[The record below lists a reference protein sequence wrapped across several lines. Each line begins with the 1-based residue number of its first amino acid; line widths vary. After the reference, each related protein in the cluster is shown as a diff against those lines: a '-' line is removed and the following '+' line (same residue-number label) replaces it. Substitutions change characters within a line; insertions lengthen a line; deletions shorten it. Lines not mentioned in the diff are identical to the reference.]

1 MSVRNRSGE
10 VIFEGTLNE
19 TKRFK
24 ADQGLEVFAGRP
36 DLVRFSYGD
45 ASLRVL
51 GTIDQ
56 LRWYP
61 LTPEP

>member
-1 MSVRNRSGE
+1 ML
-10 VIFEGTLNE
+10 FEGTLSE
-19 TKRFK
+19 PKRFE

-36 DLVRFSYGD
+36 DLVRFSDGD
-45 ASLRVL
+45 ASPRAL
-51 GTIDQ
+51 GSIDE